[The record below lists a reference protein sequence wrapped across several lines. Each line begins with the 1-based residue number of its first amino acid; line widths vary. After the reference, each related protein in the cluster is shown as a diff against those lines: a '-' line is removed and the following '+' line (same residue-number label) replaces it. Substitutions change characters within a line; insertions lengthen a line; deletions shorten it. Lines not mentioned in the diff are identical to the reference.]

1 MKKVAV
7 VSVAL
12 ILTLL
17 AVGCGSTA
25 PAAAAPAANPNMPA
39 WMNDFPPED
48 VIWGIG
54 SAKSSSDSLGM
65 QTAEQRGRVAIAN
78 QIQSNVAA
86 MFTDYEREA
95 GGAENQAYIG
105 LKESVSR
112 NVTSIQLSGARPVKR
127 EKTPDGTWWYLVEY
141 RKADAQAAVAQIVD
155 SEAAR
160 YAEFKAN
167 DALRMLDAQIAKNEK
182 PQVNSAD

>member
-7 VSVAL
+7 VSVVL

-17 AVGCGSTA
+17 AIGCGST
-25 PAAAAPAANPNMPA
+25 PAASAGNPNMPS
-39 WMNDFPPED
+39 WLNDFPPED

-54 SAKSSSDSLGM
+54 TAKASTDSLSM
-65 QTAEQRGRVAIAN
+65 QAAENRGRVAIAN

-95 GGAENQAYIG
+95 GGAENPAYIG

-141 RKADAQAAVAQIVD
+141 KKADAQAAVSQIVD
-155 SEAAR
+155 TEAAR

-182 PQVNSAD
+182 PQVQNAD